1 MSCVCITSR
10 TRCLYWVHIN
20 MRNEHRSLSVSSNTP
35 SMAQPA
41 TLQEHAHLH
50 SIFILIRFQL
60 FCARQFRA
68 RLGEKCFNLFF
79 RQNFQHFKYE
89 IGYRPCT
96 RRRLLEKRYNV
107 CRCKAARAC
116 SRLFAPLCLSHCR
129 LTSCV
134 SNEQRNNVANGFRST
149 EHRPVAH

>member
-50 SIFILIRFQL
+50 SIFLLIRFQL

-68 RLGEKCFNLFF
+68 RLGGLHALPQSSLTLPQCLPGREPALTCVTTPAQTNSNPPPLQILKMKVLHNISFTFKSPISQFLNLSLGRDAF
-79 RQNFQHFKYE
+79 R
-89 IGYRPCT
+89 
-96 RRRLLEKRYNV
+96 
-107 CRCKAARAC
+107 
-116 SRLFAPLCLSHCR
+116 
-129 LTSCV
+129 
-134 SNEQRNNVANGFRST
+134 
-149 EHRPVAH
+149 